1 MKFGLVTIKHSID
14 LNLWSILIKRGV
26 LLRVSGEILDELD
39 MRILKEIVE
48 NPNSRV
54 REIAR
59 KIKVPKSTIYYR
71 VQRLKRM
78 GVIKGSTVLLDS
90 EKLGFEYN
98 VVILVKA
105 KYGPRYH
112 EEVGKMLADNKYIQA
127 VYYVLGDYDFVVF
140 GKFPKK
146 STYMDFLER
155 MINSGLIERSV
166 TIVVARVLKEDF
178 KLGL

>member
-1 MKFGLVTIKHSID
+1 MQDKNDS
-14 LNLWSILIKRGV
+14 
-26 LLRVSGEILDELD
+26 LDELD
-39 MRILKEIVE
+39 LKILKEIIE
-48 NPNSRV
+48 NPNVRV

-59 KIKVPKSTIYYR
+59 KMKIPKSTIYYR
-71 VQRLKRM
+71 VQRLRRM
-78 GVIKGSTVLLDS
+78 GIIRGSIVLLDS
-90 EKLGFEYN
+90 ERLGFEYN

-112 EEVGKMLADNKYIQA
+112 EEVGKMLADSKYIQA

-146 STYMDFLER
+146 STYMEFLEK
-155 MINSGLIERSV
+155 MINSGLIERSS
-166 TIVVARVLKEDF
+166 TIVVARVVKEDF